1 MTQDTFSAPRR
12 LARETGDFSALVAAV
27 PYAAYL
33 GVRLSL
39 HEGKPRAALP
49 FRADLVGNQRLPALH
64 GGVTAAFME
73 NAAMLHL
80 LYQLDTERVPKSIDF
95 SIDYL
100 LPARAEALY
109 ADCDIG
115 RIGSRVA
122 QTTIRCWQ
130 KASERPVAIA
140 RAHFLL
146 MPAE

>member
-1 MTQDTFSAPRR
+1 MNDTFSSPRQI
-12 LARETGDFSALVAAV
+12 ARETGDFGALIAAV
-27 PYAAYL
+27 PYAAFL
-33 GVRLSL
+33 GVQLSL
-39 HEGKPRAALP
+39 HQGKPRACLP
-49 FRADLVGNQRLPALH
+49 FRADLVGSPRLPAMH

-80 LYQLDTERVPKSIDF
+80 LYQINTERVPKSIDF

-100 LPARAEALY
+100 LPARTEELF
-109 ADCDIG
+109 ADCEVG

-130 KASERPVAIA
+130 KSQDRPVAIA

-146 MPAE
+146 TAAE

>member
-1 MTQDTFSAPRR
+1 MNDLFGDARR
-12 LARETGDFSALVAAV
+12 IARESGDFAPLVAAV
-27 PYAAYL
+27 PYAKFL
-33 GVRLSL
+33 GVQLSL
-39 HEGKPRAALP
+39 HEGKPRALLP
-49 FRADLVGNQRLPALH
+49 FRGDLVGNQRLPALH

-80 LYQLDTERVPKSIDF
+80 LYQLDTARVPKSIDF

-100 LPARAEALY
+100 LPARAEELY

-130 KASERPVAIA
+130 KSADRPVAIA

-146 MPAE
+146 MPSE